1 MLLLVGRRLLGALG
15 CGGLLGSGLGF
26 GRGRRNQGPRQLAH
40 VWWVAP
46 DGAD

>member
-15 CGGLLGSGLGF
+15 RGDLLDSGLSF
-26 GRGRRNQGPRQLAH
+26 GRERNQGPRQLAH
-40 VWWVAP
+40 VRWVAP